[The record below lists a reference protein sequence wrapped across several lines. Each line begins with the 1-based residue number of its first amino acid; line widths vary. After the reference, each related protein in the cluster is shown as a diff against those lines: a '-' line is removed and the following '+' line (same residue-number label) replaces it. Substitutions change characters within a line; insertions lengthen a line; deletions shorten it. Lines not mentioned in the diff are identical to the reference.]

1 MLANLFNKKSK
12 ALLGVDISSTSV
24 KILEL
29 SHNNGRYQVEAY
41 ACEPLPPN
49 AIVEQ
54 SISNDEAVGE
64 AIRKCLTRSRA
75 SARRAAIAVAGS
87 AVITKTVQMNGKLK
101 DDEMDFQIRAEAD
114 QYIPYPL
121 DEVALDWEVQGPAAT
136 GNDMVNVLL
145 AACRSE
151 TVERRK
157 DAVEYANLEAGVVDV
172 EAFCTERAFSL
183 LRNQLD
189 GDEIETVAIVDIG
202 ATMTTLSV
210 LHEGKSIYTREQL
223 FGGRQLTEDIM
234 RRYGLAEEEANRAKI
249 EGGLPDDYESE
260 VLDHFRRAVV
270 QQVSRSLQFFYSS
283 SQFNDV
289 DYIILAGGTSSIP
302 HLAEQ
307 VQEAMGIATVVANPF
322 VSMTLS
328 QKVNPNLLSSDA
340 PSLMIVCGLAMRSF
354 DNGKY

>member
-1 MLANLFNKKSK
+1 MLASLFNKKSK
-12 ALLGVDISSTSV
+12 ALIGVDISSTSV
-24 KILEL
+24 KVLEL
-29 SHNNGRYQVEAY
+29 SRNNGRYQVEAY
-41 ACEPLPPN
+41 AAEPLPPN

-54 SISNDEAVGE
+54 AISNDEAVGE
-64 AIRKCLTRSRA
+64 AIRKAIGRSRS
-75 SARRAAIAVAGS
+75 SAKRAAIAVAGS
-87 AVITKTVQMNGKLK
+87 AVSTKTVQMSGKLN
-101 DDEMDFQIRAEAD
+101 DDEMDLQIRAEAD

-121 DEVALDWEVQGPAAT
+121 EEVALDWEVQGESDQA
-136 GNDMVNVLL
+136 GDMVNVLL

-172 EAFCTERAFSL
+172 EAFCTERAFEL
-183 LRNQLD
+183 LQDQLD
-189 GDEIETVAIVDIG
+189 GEDIETVAVLDIG

-234 RRYGLAEEEANRAKI
+234 RRYGLTEEEALRSKL

-260 VLDHFRRAVV
+260 ILEPFRKAVV

-289 DYIILAGGTSSIP
+289 DFIVLAGGTSAIP
-302 HLAEQ
+302 MLAEH
-307 VQEAMGIATVVANPF
+307 VEEDLGVATVIANPF
-322 VSMTLS
+322 VNMTLS
-328 QKVNPNLLSSDA
+328 QKVNANMLANDA
-340 PSLMIVCGLAMRSF
+340 PSLMIACGLAMRSF
-354 DNGKY
+354 D